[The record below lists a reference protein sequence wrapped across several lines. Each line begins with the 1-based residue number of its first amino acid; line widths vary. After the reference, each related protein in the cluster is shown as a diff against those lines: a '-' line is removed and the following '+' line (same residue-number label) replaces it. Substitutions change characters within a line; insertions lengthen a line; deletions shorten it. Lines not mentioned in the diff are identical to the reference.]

1 MYLPAHLG
9 WSKDQILLCIKCD
22 FWAHKCVQVYLRSEI
37 VSWDCFVSNAPSCLS
52 VSVNRSCLAV
62 AVLMITCA
70 VPLSTRCL
78 VSSDGV
84 IVNTS
89 HLAVSLSAYYY
100 CVVLL
105 CCYCHCVNVSYR
117 TGGGPLWCVT
127 SEHVYSYRCNRAHW
141 THTINWLQSCDCLLY
156 TQERGHP

>member
-1 MYLPAHLG
+1 MEQFRQFSVCNCNCFISDITTYKSHSLDVFVYPPAHLG
-9 WSKDQILLCIKCD
+9 WSKDQILLCKKCD

-70 VPLSTRCL
+70 VPLSTCCL

-84 IVNTS
+84 IVNTC

-100 CVVLL
+100 CVILL
-105 CCYCHCVNVSYR
+105 CCYYHCVIQNWRRAAVVCNIR
-117 TGGGPLWCVT
+117 THCV
-127 SEHVYSYRCNRAHW
+127 
-141 THTINWLQSCDCLLY
+141 QM
-156 TQERGHP
+156 